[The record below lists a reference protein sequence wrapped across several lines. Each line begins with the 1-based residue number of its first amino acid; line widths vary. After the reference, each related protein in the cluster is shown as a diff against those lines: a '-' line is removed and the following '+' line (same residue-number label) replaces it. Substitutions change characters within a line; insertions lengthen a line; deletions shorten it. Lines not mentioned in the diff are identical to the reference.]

1 MNMALLTLKEILER
15 DGNLNA
21 DIDSQ
26 FKIKTKLIKDLELCG
41 FVNSCDIFNM
51 WYKTLYH
58 HQLLPNGFIDKNFK
72 HNILCSG
79 YLKQTL
85 EVPDSNDFKMSS
97 FPVISPIYKKLEK
110 LKEDAIYYLVDIYM
124 PSLRSNTLY
133 KKIKEKKNDESTIA
147 ESNFSKYDFPDNI
160 KKIDN
165 RIKIEVQAGSILCLD
180 KFGCVKSVG
189 ENIMAICR
197 YLHESTGVLHYA
209 IFELDEIYTE
219 NND

>member
-1 MNMALLTLKEILER
+1 MAILTLKEILER
-15 DGNLNA
+15 DGNLTA

-26 FKIKTKLIKDLELCG
+26 LKIKTKLINDLELCG
-41 FVNSCDIFNM
+41 FVNSCDILNM
-51 WYKTLYH
+51 WRIASYNQQVLAV
-58 HQLLPNGFIDKNFK
+58 NGFIDKNFN
-72 HNILCSG
+72 HNIICSG
-79 YLKQTL
+79 YLKQIL
-85 EVPDSNDFKMSS
+85 EIPGAKDQKLSS
-97 FPVISPIYKKLEK
+97 FNIVSQIFTSLS
-110 LKEDAIYYLVDIYM
+110 LSKEDTTFNLVDMYI
-124 PSLRSNTLY
+124 PSLRGNALY
-133 KKIKEKKNDESTIA
+133 KKIKEKKHDESTIA